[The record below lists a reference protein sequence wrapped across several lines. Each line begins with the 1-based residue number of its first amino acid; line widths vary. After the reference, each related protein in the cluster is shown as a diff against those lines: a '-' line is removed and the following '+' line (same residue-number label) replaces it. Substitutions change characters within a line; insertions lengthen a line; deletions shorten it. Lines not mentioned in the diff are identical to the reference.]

1 MFTKFSSLT
10 RIFILFFC
18 IGFQI
23 NRTIRGRGK
32 RKSSAAASTLERA
45 SSRFNSKYFEEII
58 VKLDEH
64 KKKIVQDQG
73 FGILLEY
80 DGCSTPRGFVQWI
93 ADQV

>member
-10 RIFILFFC
+10 GIFILFFC

-23 NRTIRGRGK
+23 NRTARGRGK
-32 RKSSAAASTLERA
+32 GKSSAAASTSERA

-58 VKLDEH
+58 IKLDER
-64 KKKIVQDQG
+64 KKKIIWDQG

-80 DGCSTPRGFVQWI
+80 DGCSAPRGFV
-93 ADQV
+93 